1 MRAISTINDI
11 SNACKISKIR
21 LAKDTFSYL
30 EILFCQRIA
39 LIARHTIPKPYNTKF
54 TENIQD
60 SPFHRKALQVLK
72 AYIFPRQ
79 ILFLRQ
85 ISIYLDT
92 PSRACNLKAHAIVT
106 RTKLTNQQSWLGGI
120 QK

>member
-39 LIARHTIPKPYNTKF
+39 HIARHTIPKPYNTKF
-54 TENIQD
+54 TKDIQD

-72 AYIFPRQ
+72 AYIFPIQ
-79 ILFLRQ
+79 IEIYLDLTQ

-92 PSRACNLKAHAIVT
+92 VSALP
-106 RTKLTNQQSWLGGI
+106 W
-120 QK
+120 